1 MREENV
7 VTHEQLAFGCVGAN
21 LAGVWL
27 PLPQL
32 WRSMV
37 DHNLTGVALSQLSLV
52 ARRHPSRD
60 LGWNPATYQ
69 IQVFLVDISA
79 ENLADT

>member
-7 VTHEQLAFGCVGAN
+7 VTHEQLAFGCVGADF
-21 LAGVWL
+21 ASVWL

-37 DHNLTGVALSQLSLV
+37 DHNLTGVALSQLALV

-60 LGWNPATYQ
+60 LGWNPAPNQ
-69 IQVFLVDISA
+69 ILCF
-79 ENLADT
+79 

>member
-1 MREENV
+1 MKYLSCPATLLLKYVLKNLSPVVREENV

-21 LAGVWL
+21 LTSVWL

-37 DHNLTGVALSQLSLV
+37 DHNLTGVALS
-52 ARRHPSRD
+52 
-60 LGWNPATYQ
+60 
-69 IQVFLVDISA
+69 
-79 ENLADT
+79 

>member
-1 MREENV
+1 MKYLSCPATLLLKYVLKNLSPVVREENV

-37 DHNLTGVALSQLSLV
+37 DHNLTGVALS
-52 ARRHPSRD
+52 
-60 LGWNPATYQ
+60 
-69 IQVFLVDISA
+69 
-79 ENLADT
+79 